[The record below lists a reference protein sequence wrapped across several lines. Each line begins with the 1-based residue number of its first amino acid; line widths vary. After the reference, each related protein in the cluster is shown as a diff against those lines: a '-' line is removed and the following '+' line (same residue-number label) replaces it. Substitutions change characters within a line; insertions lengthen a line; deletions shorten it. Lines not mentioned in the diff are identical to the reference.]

1 MDTDDSCSSLS
12 IALPCDN
19 DQAQSPITPVRN
31 CNLAHTSPGSSSM
44 DLATKGHCTFLILD
58 EDLQRLPFEC
68 LELFSGVTVSRIPSL
83 PFAIATLLEAKPAS
97 KGMAPYVDPVNA
109 RYVIDP
115 ESNLANTKS
124 TLLPIL
130 NSMSQKK

>member
-1 MDTDDSCSSLS
+1 MTVVQLKKELEDHGVERKVFRTMRKASLVELLFTERQKSVVGMDTDDSCSSLS

-68 LELFSGVTVSRIPSL
+68 LELFSGVT
-83 PFAIATLLEAKPAS
+83 
-97 KGMAPYVDPVNA
+97 
-109 RYVIDP
+109 
-115 ESNLANTKS
+115 
-124 TLLPIL
+124 
-130 NSMSQKK
+130 